1 MSLHSLLRVFALGL
15 VLSFGTGCQVL
26 WASITSPSDWASGI
40 STSLSGSIDGSLVS
54 SGSKKP
60 GGGDAAYRDDV
71 RQLAALHAQEGPLD
85 DGFLRDLSGVARR
98 HGISDWQA
106 ESGTL
111 PAIGDGMREVGT
123 PEREIEATLASL
135 AR

>member
-1 MSLHSLLRVFALGL
+1 MARSTLRLLALVAL
-15 VLSFGTGCQVL
+15 LAPASGCQVI

-54 SGSKKP
+54 SGSKQPKA
-60 GGGDAAYRDDV
+60 DSAAYREDV
-71 RQLAALHAQEGPLD
+71 RVLAASRAAEGPLD
-85 DGFLRDLSGVARR
+85 DAFLREVSDVALR

-106 ESGTL
+106 E
-111 PAIGDGMREVGT
+111 PATYAGIDAGLRQAGYDDARV
-123 PEREIEATLASL
+123 EATLASL

>member
-1 MSLHSLLRVFALGL
+1 VPNHAFRSLLLAALL
-15 VLSFGTGCQVL
+15 ASLSGCQVI

-54 SGSKKP
+54 SGSKSP
-60 GGGDAAYRDDV
+60 GDSSSAYREDV
-71 RQLAALHAQEGPLD
+71 RVLAATRAAEGALD
-85 DGFLRDLSGVARR
+85 VAFLREVSGVALR

-106 ESGTL
+106 EPATFD
-111 PAIGDGMREVGT
+111 AIGEGLREAGLDET
-123 PEREIEATLASL
+123 EIETTLAAL